1 MAVNAVFGL
10 IVVDSGAN
18 VNLREKDT
26 VDVEAADGNE
36 VEAEAVEVVSVP
48 PWYILAEDAPRPS
61 AKAGTEPTCFV
72 VGFAVETLLGWLA
85 VVSASAATSVR
96 TEVVC
101 VVTEVENGD
110 IN

>member
-18 VNLREKDT
+18 VKLREKDT

-48 PWYILAEDAPRPS
+48 P
-61 AKAGTEPTCFV
+61 
-72 VGFAVETLLGWLA
+72 
-85 VVSASAATSVR
+85 
-96 TEVVC
+96 
-101 VVTEVENGD
+101 
-110 IN
+110 